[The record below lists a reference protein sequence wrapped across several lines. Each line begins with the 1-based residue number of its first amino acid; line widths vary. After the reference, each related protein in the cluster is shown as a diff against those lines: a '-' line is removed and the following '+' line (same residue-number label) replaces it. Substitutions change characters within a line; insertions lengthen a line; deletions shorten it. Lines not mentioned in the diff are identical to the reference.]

1 MKPVLLLV
9 DLQNDFLRRF
19 EVEPHPD
26 GVVVAAANVLGAC
39 RSAAVP
45 VVHVWSTVS
54 RGTDNR
60 MPHRKMRDEWS
71 CVEGTMG
78 HGCPEILRPRK
89 AETIVH
95 KRFFS
100 AFSSGQLESVLHALG
115 ADLVIT
121 VGLHLHAC
129 IRATALD
136 AYGKGFG
143 VVIVEDASASNDSLH
158 AAITRRYL
166 QDRCVLFRS
175 SNEIVAA
182 LKQGIAG
189 LERCCV
195 YQKHEVI
202 SHTSP
207 HDGGRSWQLP
217 VAKESEV
224 ANVRAAAE
232 QAVRGWQ
239 ERSAG

>member
-1 MKPVLLLV
+1 MPCVRFGQRRGGRPIWLGHIVGSSERSNSRSWWQKKFARRSFVIVKPVLLLV
-9 DLQNDFLRRF
+9 DLQNDFLRRS

-26 GVVVAAANVLGAC
+26 GVVAAAANVLGAC
-39 RSAAVP
+39 RSAALP

-71 CVEGTMG
+71 CVEGTTG

-143 VVIVEDASASNDSLH
+143 VVIVEDASASDDSM
-158 AAITRRYL
+158 TS
-166 QDRCVLFRS
+166 RS
-175 SNEIVAA
+175 
-182 LKQGIAG
+182 
-189 LERCCV
+189 
-195 YQKHEVI
+195 
-202 SHTSP
+202 
-207 HDGGRSWQLP
+207 
-217 VAKESEV
+217 
-224 ANVRAAAE
+224 
-232 QAVRGWQ
+232 
-239 ERSAG
+239 